1 MASACES
8 VELLCPVGDHV
19 DALPEDRVLLAQ
31 WLLSH
36 APWALSEEC
45 GHRPPQVGSMDS
57 KKQTHWVHQQTPSNS
72 TAYGRRPPTQSHHS
86 LMLFFFHFLF
96 VFDLGNSCFAQPT
109 MKALF
114 ISVTILLCLVVLICL
129 SGAFPTGDVS
139 VLIVVVPTS
148 GSHMGLVL
156 LLALSLKSGLIWPW
170 PGDSV
175 FWSIVPI
182 RQGCGLVG
190 LISTPGTCKSQPMNA

>member
-1 MASACES
+1 
-8 VELLCPVGDHV
+8 
-19 DALPEDRVLLAQ
+19 
-31 WLLSH
+31 
-36 APWALSEEC
+36 
-45 GHRPPQVGSMDS
+45 
-57 KKQTHWVHQQTPSNS
+57 
-72 TAYGRRPPTQSHHS
+72 
-86 LMLFFFHFLF
+86 
-96 VFDLGNSCFAQPT
+96 

-148 GSHMGLVL
+148 GSHLGLVL
-156 LLALSLKSGLIWPW
+156 LLALSFKSGLIWPW